1 MLQADLDAVLITLGE
16 KGMFLARKT
25 GEHLRVTQ
33 QARSVYDVTGAG
45 DTVLALLSWALGS
58 GASLEQAVRLANL
71 GAGIVVGRLGASAVS
86 REDLLGAILDSPD
99 APSAKIVTLADLEV
113 RVRERRGRG
122 ERIVFTNGCF
132 DILHPGHVAYLR
144 FARSRGDTLIV
155 AINSDR
161 SVKALKGE
169 ERPIQSERERASV
182 VASLEYVDHVVIF
195 DDLTPLDVLGRLRPD
210 VLVKGED
217 WKEKGVVGREL
228 VESYGG
234 EVSLAPLV
242 PGVSSTEILRRVT
255 RKAGLEEKADTPS

>member
-1 MLQADLDAVLITLGE
+1 
-16 KGMFLARKT
+16 
-25 GEHLRVTQ
+25 
-33 QARSVYDVTGAG
+33 
-45 DTVLALLSWALGS
+45 
-58 GASLEQAVRLANL
+58 
-71 GAGIVVGRLGASAVS
+71 VS